1 MENKQIIKKYASSL
15 YQLGKEHDT
24 LNEVQKGLRLV
35 SSLYKSS
42 NTFRY
47 FLLTKKI
54 TDNDKKVVLLNILKE
69 HCSTYVL
76 ELISI
81 IIEKGDIKS
90 LNAIINH
97 FFIVLH
103 NESDIISVKVITS
116 SALNDSEMQ
125 ILINNIESKLNKKV
139 SAKNEVDPDI
149 IGGVKLM
156 IGNKVVDGS
165 ISHQLRKIK
174 YTLEQV

>member
-1 MENKQIIKKYASSL
+1 MENKQLVKKYALSL
-15 YQLGKEHDT
+15 YQLGKKENA
-24 LNEVQKGLRLV
+24 LNEIEHGLNAINT
-35 SSLYKSS
+35 LYKSS

-54 TDNDKKVVLLNILKE
+54 KEDDKKTILSNILKDC
-69 HCSTYVL
+69 CSKYVV

-81 IIEKGDIKS
+81 ILDKGDIKS
-90 LNAIINH
+90 LKLIIDR
-97 FFIVLH
+97 FFMIIA
-103 NESDIISVKVITS
+103 NESDVVNVKIITS
-116 SALNDSEMQ
+116 SPMNDSDMQ
-125 ILINNIESKLNKKV
+125 SLINNIESKLNKKIN
-139 SAKNEVDPDI
+139 AKNEVDSNI

-156 IGNKVVDGS
+156 LGNKVVDGS